1 MRQRDE
7 KGRFIKGNNANPNG
21 RPPKAR
27 EQEFLNVTIAAVSC
41 GDWIEIIQKAVSQAK
56 KGDASARKFLAD
68 YLIGP
73 PTVKTDLTT
82 NGESINAIGVTG
94 VDYRSAI
101 TNLAPGSMGN
111 SAAPSESESAFDGET
126 LG

>member
-41 GDWIEIIQKAVSQAK
+41 GDWIEIIQKAVWQAK

-111 SAAPSESESAFDGET
+111 SAAPSEGESAFDGET

>member
-41 GDWIEIIQKAVSQAK
+41 GDWIEIIQKAVWQAK

-94 VDYRSAI
+94 VDYLSAI

>member
-41 GDWIEIIQKAVSQAK
+41 GDWIEIIQKAVWQAK